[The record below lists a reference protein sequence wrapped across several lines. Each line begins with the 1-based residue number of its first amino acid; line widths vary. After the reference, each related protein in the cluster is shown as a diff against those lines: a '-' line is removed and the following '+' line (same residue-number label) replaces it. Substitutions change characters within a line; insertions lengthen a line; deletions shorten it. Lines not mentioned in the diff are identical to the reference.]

1 MIRTSKRNGWCTVNV
16 YQPVKFTQ
24 HGVDPAHFTITEIGR
39 GNYSALLYKKNML
52 KIKIMNIIV
61 KCLYFY
67 IIHVD

>member
-39 GNYSALLYKKNML
+39 GNYSALLYKK
-52 KIKIMNIIV
+52 KHV
-61 KCLYFY
+61 KNKNNEYYCKMFIFLYY
-67 IIHVD
+67 PC